1 MESKTPM
8 SKKNIVGAAVVVVLA
23 AYGGATWYL
32 GESARR
38 HYEEA
43 LEEAKGF
50 LGPQAVVSH
59 QYERGFWTSHA
70 RLVLQWSAPTS
81 ADANDAPPAS
91 PIRIAVDSTL
101 RHGPLAGARLAA
113 AVVESRFA
121 AEELDENARQVLAKV
136 SPPTLTTVHRLLG
149 GHDLHF
155 ALPAGEVGAG
165 DQRVVWQALT
175 YQMSVD
181 AARRKVSGSFQ
192 WPEMSLSGVQTASAD
207 EGDEDDDGP
216 AAVPSGPAERFTMAL
231 QGMGGDFDMQIED
244 GLWMLAP
251 GSGKGRFDKIVL
263 TRAQGDAAP
272 QTLMALQ
279 ELRYSAAIERTG
291 STLGW
296 TTKAQTQGSVGPLVL
311 EAVGLEETVSRI
323 DVEAVKLF
331 QKALVAAY
339 RTDPTQAA
347 LLADPPG
354 DALWKE
360 AAPLFVAALPAYAVK
375 LSATLEGQQA
385 MLEYGAEIQ
394 TAPTADEV
402 QARGWGPA
410 LLKGSV
416 LHAGLRLPK
425 AWLPRIVQAMG
436 QQDMPAEQIDAMVG
450 MAQAQGFVQQEA
462 EHLTSAVRL
471 EGGKLQ
477 LNGKALDLPM
487 LKPVPQGE

>member
-1 MESKTPM
+1 
-8 SKKNIVGAAVVVVLA
+8 
-23 AYGGATWYL
+23 
-32 GESARR
+32 
-38 HYEEA
+38 
-43 LEEAKGF
+43 
-50 LGPQAVVSH
+50 
-59 QYERGFWTSHA
+59 
-70 RLVLQWSAPTS
+70 
-81 ADANDAPPAS
+81 
-91 PIRIAVDSTL
+91 
-101 RHGPLAGARLAA
+101 
-113 AVVESRFA
+113 
-121 AEELDENARQVLAKV
+121 
-136 SPPTLTTVHRLLG
+136 
-149 GHDLHF
+149 
-155 ALPAGEVGAG
+155 
-165 DQRVVWQALT
+165 
-175 YQMSVD
+175 
-181 AARRKVSGSFQ
+181 
-192 WPEMSLSGVQTASAD
+192 
-207 EGDEDDDGP
+207 
-216 AAVPSGPAERFTMAL
+216 
-231 QGMGGDFDMQIED
+231 MQIED

-279 ELRYSAAIERTG
+279 DLRYSAAIERTG

-339 RTDPTQAA
+339 RADPTQAA

>member
-1 MESKTPM
+1 
-8 SKKNIVGAAVVVVLA
+8 
-23 AYGGATWYL
+23 
-32 GESARR
+32 
-38 HYEEA
+38 
-43 LEEAKGF
+43 
-50 LGPQAVVSH
+50 
-59 QYERGFWTSHA
+59 
-70 RLVLQWSAPTS
+70 
-81 ADANDAPPAS
+81 
-91 PIRIAVDSTL
+91 
-101 RHGPLAGARLAA
+101 
-113 AVVESRFA
+113 
-121 AEELDENARQVLAKV
+121 
-136 SPPTLTTVHRLLG
+136 
-149 GHDLHF
+149 
-155 ALPAGEVGAG
+155 
-165 DQRVVWQALT
+165 
-175 YQMSVD
+175 
-181 AARRKVSGSFQ
+181 
-192 WPEMSLSGVQTASAD
+192 
-207 EGDEDDDGP
+207 
-216 AAVPSGPAERFTMAL
+216 GPAERFTMAL

-279 ELRYSAAIERTG
+279 DLRYSAAIERTG

-339 RTDPTQAA
+339 RADPTQAA